1 MKSNVFHWPYVRQI
15 RQFRRQH
22 PRQFLLGSLCVAWI
36 VTSLIFSMFQETS
49 VSAVMFNP
57 LAGKSKATADAQYKQ
72 AVQAIQRGDGREAL
86 HTLQSLEAVFP
97 GYRPLL
103 LLHEAE
109 AAALT
114 GDESL
119 VQHALGQILHLKNH
133 HTLKPLAQYRLA
145 QSLLRSRREAAAL
158 TMFQTLQ
165 HTYPQTEYAIGA
177 LYYMGLLAK
186 RPEYW
191 AQYLTLAP
199 TGRFA
204 NEILA
209 KKQQALSLLV
219 QARAYARAKNWQ
231 QALRCFK
238 QASQQDH
245 EKLSATDRLL
255 LAETLIQ
262 SNHLNNNTVAQGRT
276 LIEANLA
283 ASPDAETTERLV
295 DLVIQNQQ
303 KTGWLKT
310 MMAYYQKP
318 FLGWEYLAWKL
329 GQLDPAM
336 KGEASWWILKNAP
349 QSDYAPESRWF
360 LLWQAVQSGQ
370 YGLCVDHA
378 RQFLAHYPSARSAP
392 KAMFWQGKCLERGG
406 QAEQAAEVYQSILA
420 SYPQSYYAF
429 RASGRLKSLRDKQP
443 DPAWRLLATSVD
455 LSDTKNNAENSQA
468 RETTPEQLLDT
479 LSQVLSSKADFINDK
494 PLIVAL
500 ARSHAFDDARLLGHE
515 LSSEK
520 TKPNENAE
528 PLTGTMLEN
537 AMLES
542 ALLAL
547 EGNRTESIRVLRQA
561 LARSSHPYQLSKL
574 EMQLMYPRYF
584 QDLIR
589 QEASRNGLPPDLITG
604 LMREESHF
612 QETAVSGSQA
622 MGLMQLL
629 PSTAQEVAR
638 TEGLS
643 SFTALSLFSPE
654 INVRLGS
661 RYLKSLINRFDG
673 NPMPAVGGYNGGPN
687 AMARW
692 ISEKQGMDPDQF
704 VESIPYD
711 QTREYIEKVFA
722 SWWNY
727 DHFSF

>member
-1 MKSNVFHWPYVRQI
+1 M
-15 RQFRRQH
+15 
-22 PRQFLLGSLCVAWI
+22 
-36 VTSLIFSMFQETS
+36 
-49 VSAVMFNP
+49 SAVMFNP
-57 LAGKSKATADAQYKQ
+57 LAGKSKDAADAQYKQ

-86 HTLQSLEAVFP
+86 QTLQSLEAVFP

-119 VQHALGQILHLKNH
+119 VQRALGQILHLKNH

-145 QSLLRSRREAAAL
+145 QSLLRSHREAAAL
-158 TMFQTLQ
+158 AMFQTLH
-165 HTYPQTEYAIGA
+165 HTYPQTEYAVGA

-191 AQYLTLAP
+191 AQYLTLSP

-209 KKQQALSLLV
+209 KKHQALTLLV
-219 QARAYARAKNWQ
+219 RARAYARAKNWQ

-238 QASQQDH
+238 QAAQQDH
-245 EKLSATDRLL
+245 TKLSAADSLL

-262 SNHLNNNTVAQGRT
+262 NNPLDSNTVQQGRT
-276 LIEANLA
+276 LIEANLT
-283 ASPDAETTERLV
+283 ASPDAETTERLTES
-295 DLVIQNQQ
+295 LMALPIQEEQ
-303 KTGWLKT
+303 KTAWLKT
-310 MMAYYQKP
+310 MMSYYQKPYYQKP
-318 FLGWEYLAWKL
+318 FPGWEYLAWKL
-329 GQLDPAM
+329 GQRDPVM

-360 LLWQAVQSGQ
+360 LLWQAVQSAQ

-378 RQFLAHYPSARSAP
+378 RQFLLHYPTARSAP

-406 QAEQAAEVYQSILA
+406 QPEQAAEVYQSILA

-429 RASGRLKSLRDKQP
+429 RASGRLRSLRDKQP
-443 DPAWRLLATSVD
+443 DPGWRLLVTSLMTPAEYSASGHSLD
-455 LSDTKNNAENSQA
+455 LSHVT
-468 RETTPEQLLDT
+468 ETTPEKLLDT
-479 LSQVLSSKADFINDK
+479 LSQVLSAKADFGDDK
-494 PLIVAL
+494 PLILAL

-515 LSSEK
+515 MNGGN
-520 TKPNENAE
+520 TKQNESTV
-528 PLTGTMLEN
+528 PLDN

-547 EGNRTESIRVLRQA
+547 EGSRTESIRVLRQA

-584 QDLIR
+584 QDLIL
-589 QEASRNGLPPDLITG
+589 QEANRNGLPPNLVTG
-604 LMREESHF
+604 LIREESHF
-612 QETAVSGSQA
+612 QETAVSGSHA

-629 PSTAQEVAR
+629 PSTASEVAR
-638 TEGLS
+638 SGGLS

-673 NPMPAVGGYNGGPN
+673 NPMPAVGGYNGGPT